1 MCRGRI
7 LALIAALSGFCF
19 VGSCADDS
27 DGGDDGT
34 DAGTDT
40 DTDADTDAD
49 IPDPDPAA
57 PFAVMELFT
66 SES

>member
-19 VGSCADDS
+19 LGSCADDTG
-27 DGGDDGT
+27 GGDDEA
-34 DAGTDT
+34 DAGT

-57 PFAVMELFT
+57 PFAALELFT